1 MTHPLR
7 TRHTA
12 VSALCMA
19 GAGVVGLSACGAVEA
34 QQGTQ
39 AIVKASSVSCSVAR
53 SELQRAV
60 EAYTMLEQ
68 KPPANEQALIPGY
81 LLAPSQLMDIDA
93 NGKVVA
99 APGSG
104 CP

>member
-1 MTHPLR
+1 MTAQFRNRLL
-7 TRHTA
+7 
-12 VSALCMA
+12 ALGAA
-19 GAGVVGLSACGAVEA
+19 GSLGVVGLTACGTVEA
-34 QQGTQ
+34 KQGTP
-39 AIVKASSVSCSVAR
+39 AIVKASSLACDSAR
-53 SELQRAV
+53 NELQKAV

-68 KPPANEQALIPGY
+68 KPPANEQALIPSY

-93 NGKVVA
+93 KGNVVA

>member
-1 MTHPLR
+1 MTGSFRSNL
-7 TRHTA
+7 T
-12 VSALCMA
+12 ALCLA
-19 GAGVVGLSACGAVEA
+19 ASCTAGLSACGTVEA
-34 QQGTQ
+34 KQGTQ
-39 AIVKASSVSCSVAR
+39 GIVKASALACDQSR

-60 EAYTMLEQ
+60 DAYTMLEQ
-68 KPPANEQALIPGY
+68 KPPENERALVPGY

-93 NGKVVA
+93 GGKVVA